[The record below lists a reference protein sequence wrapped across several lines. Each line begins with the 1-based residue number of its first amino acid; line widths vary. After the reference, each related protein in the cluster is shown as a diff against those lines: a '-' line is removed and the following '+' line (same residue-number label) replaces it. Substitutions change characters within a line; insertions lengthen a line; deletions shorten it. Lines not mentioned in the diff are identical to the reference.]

1 MNELS
6 LAKKTTEIFSDAFR
20 PIPGNGGRR
29 MTRMLLSR
37 QLYVRVTENDKR
49 KLISVGTISKD
60 GTIRLTKGM
69 PLPGWFEV

>member
-1 MNELS
+1 
-6 LAKKTTEIFSDAFR
+6 
-20 PIPGNGGRR
+20 

-37 QLYVRVTENDKR
+37 ELYVRVTKNGKR
-49 KLISVGTISKD
+49 KYVSVGVITKD